1 MSFSLNEYE
10 ALCKK
15 AARGSGMHWGQSE
28 EVGKAARFLSTY
40 GLDDGPLVLRAIE
53 TFGPQN
59 ALWLGPALCDEGFA
73 FEEPLVIKGI
83 EAQALML
90 PFLHMMIFDQNVSLC
105 VTWDRFNAIVSYA
118 GIYCILRDGLYEDG
132 PLDISIS
139 KIYGSQH
146 DVLCMQ
152 SRVDIPQDIFDRLN
166 GLAHKTYAPATE
178 ASRLAGA
185 GAGLCDND

>member
-28 EVGKAARFLSTY
+28 EVGKAARFLGAY
-40 GLDDGPLVLRAIE
+40 GLDEGTLVLRAIE

-59 ALWLGPALCDEGFA
+59 ALWLGPALCDEGCA

-90 PFLHMMIFDQNVSLC
+90 PFLHMMIFDQNVSLSI
-105 VTWDRFNAIVSYA
+105 TWDRFDAIVSSE
-118 GIYCILRDGLYEDG
+118 GIFCILRDGLYQSG
-132 PLDISIS
+132 PQDISIS
-139 KIYGSQH
+139 RFYGSQH
-146 DVLCMQ
+146 DVLRMQ
-152 SRVDIPQDIFDRLN
+152 SRVNIPRDIFDRLN
-166 GLAHKTYAPATE
+166 SFAQKTYAPATE
-178 ASRLAGA
+178 VSRLAGA
-185 GAGLCDND
+185 GAGLNDND

>member
-28 EVGKAARFLSTY
+28 EVGKAARFLGTY

-59 ALWLGPALCDEGFA
+59 ALWLGPALCDEGYA
-73 FEEPLVIKGI
+73 FEEPLVIKSI
-83 EAQALML
+83 EAQALIL
-90 PFLHMMIFDQNVSLC
+90 PFLHMMIIDQNVSLSI
-105 VTWDRFNAIVSYA
+105 TWDRFDAILSSA
-118 GIYCILRDGLYEDG
+118 GIYCILRDGLYQSG

-139 KIYGSQH
+139 KFYGSQH
-146 DVLCMQ
+146 DVPCMQ
-152 SRVDIPQDIFDRLN
+152 SRVNIPQDIFDRLN
-166 GLAHKTYAPATE
+166 SLAHKTYAPATE

-185 GAGLCDND
+185 GAGLNDND